1 VDHKNIISKLKKN
14 GSIFRD
20 LLEDVPRDEYLW
32 RYNEGKWCLLEII
45 CHLFDEEREDFRTRV
60 RYAMESS
67 TEQPP
72 RIDPVGW
79 VHERN
84 YIKQDYPVML
94 SKFLDERKIS
104 VEWLHSISP
113 VQWSKSFTHPTLGN
127 VSSEFFL
134 ANWLA
139 HDYLHIRQI
148 LRVKYFHLKI
158 SSDEDLSYAGEAIW

>member
-1 VDHKNIISKLKKN
+1 
-14 GSIFRD
+14 
-20 LLEDVPRDEYLW
+20 
-32 RYNEGKWCLLEII
+32 
-45 CHLFDEEREDFRTRV
+45 
-60 RYAMESS
+60 
-67 TEQPP
+67 
-72 RIDPVGW
+72 
-79 VHERN
+79 
-84 YIKQDYPVML
+84 ML
-94 SKFLDERKIS
+94 SKFLAERKIS